1 MYERSQPSRD
11 AMNRG
16 TTASSVW
23 ADTLRGLKRDE
34 LAAIV
39 VDPVALAV
47 LEAMGRKMKPPRG
60 RSAMVELAVLEYVE
74 RHTTR
79 ATPTRAKPKASRP
92 KGNQTKGGKPKR

>member
-1 MYERSQPSRD
+1 MPERSQPSRD
-11 AMNRG
+11 AMTRG

-47 LEAMGRKMKPPRG
+47 LEAMGRTMSPPRG
-60 RSAMVELAVLEYVE
+60 RSAMVELAVHEFIE
-74 RHTTR
+74 RHT
-79 ATPTRAKPKASRP
+79 APAPP
-92 KGNQTKGGKPKR
+92 KGQPAAKRKGRKPKR

>member
-1 MYERSQPSRD
+1 MYERSHPSRD
-11 AMNRG
+11 AVTRG

-60 RSAMVELAVLEYVE
+60 RSAMVELAVHEYIE
-74 RHTTR
+74 RHTSAAPKPGT
-79 ATPTRAKPKASRP
+79 KPKG
-92 KGNQTKGGKPKR
+92 KKPKR